1 MKKRALSQIILMLD
15 LLIYSFSTFYKLE
28 HYDRIILIFDFDFT
42 VGWATENLVY
52 SGCISGVSR
61 PSVWEMASRYRE
73 LVDATSHPWKGGFSA
88 AFKFH

>member
-1 MKKRALSQIILMLD
+1 MLD

-42 VGWATENLVY
+42 VGCATENLFYLV
-52 SGCISGVSR
+52 CISGVLR
-61 PSVWEMASRYRE
+61 TSVWEIASWYRE
-73 LVDATSHPWKGGFSA
+73 AEGATSHPWKGGFSA